1 MKTKTKYQRYITP
14 TINLTD
20 KYAVY
25 PEDTSLS
32 NLLLR
37 WSSGVPMGDQ
47 ITKGNYITGYPVKP
61 SSDMTDI
68 DRTVRLVQI
77 LKNQY
82 ENNKQ
87 QLDDLTKSL
96 QQVQQTQQTETNNI
110 NQQSPS

>member
-1 MKTKTKYQRYITP
+1 MKTKNKYQSYLAPIA
-14 TINLTD
+14 NLVD
-20 KYAVY
+20 KYSVY

-47 ITKGNYITGYPVKP
+47 ITKGNYLTGFAVKP

-68 DRTVRLVQI
+68 DRTARLVEI
-77 LKNQY
+77 LRKQY
-82 ENNKQ
+82 DTNKQ

-96 QQVQQTQQTETNNI
+96 QSTQQTLTI
-110 NQQSPS
+110 NSNDQSPS